1 MAALAD
7 GDPRLLLG
15 GISFIMRL
23 VFSFLAVLRG
33 WAFLWLKRINVAGER
48 ENSRAGV
55 VETQ

>member
-55 VETQ
+55 VET